1 MNKMSVMQEI
11 RIEKLTLN
19 IGAGRDEKV
28 LERAVK
34 LLKHITGVDPV
45 QTTTTK
51 RLAAWGLRP
60 GLPIGAKIT
69 LREKE
74 QVKALVKR
82 LFAAK
87 ENRIKKSWFD
97 NHGNISFGIHEY
109 VDIPDV
115 RYETDIGMLGLQVCI
130 TLTRPGFRVK
140 QRKIRK
146 AKLGKKHLIT
156 REDAMKYVIDEF
168 KLKMEDEQ

>member
-1 MNKMSVMQEI
+1 MNPMQQI
-11 RIEKLTLN
+11 KIEKLTLN

-45 QTTTTK
+45 QTVTNK

-69 LREKE
+69 LRDKEK
-74 QVKALVKR
+74 VNALVKR

-87 ENRIKKSWFD
+87 EFVVKESWFD
-97 NHGNISFGIHEY
+97 NNGNISFGIHEY

-115 RYETDIGMLGLQVCI
+115 RYETDIGMLGLQVCV
-130 TLTRPGFRVK
+130 TLTRPGYRVK
-140 QRKIRK
+140 RRKIRK
-146 AKLGKKHLIT
+146 AKLGKHQLIT
-156 REDAMKYVIDEF
+156 KEDAMNFAIKEF
-168 KLKMEDEQ
+168 NLKKEDAQ